1 MRALQLR
8 LAVVSG
14 SLPRSVVS
22 LAKSA
27 SSMPPCAADRFD
39 EMLVRLFTVC
49 DRRFDTAP
57 NFERWMFTVF
67 IALSM
72 AVIAAIAF
80 EGLSRVGPDDEDDEP
95 LPDIELLLLSSL
107 LAGGLVVSI
116 KLSAVCDA
124 PDIVTPSIV

>member
-1 MRALQLR
+1 MW
-8 LAVVSG
+8 
-14 SLPRSVVS
+14 
-22 LAKSA
+22 
-27 SSMPPCAADRFD
+27 
-39 EMLVRLFTVC
+39 

-67 IALSM
+67 IALSS
-72 AVIAAIAF
+72 AEIAAMALD
-80 EGLSRVGPDDEDDEP
+80 GLSRVGPDDELEP
-95 LPDIELLLLSSL
+95 LLDIELLLLSSL

>member
-1 MRALQLR
+1 ML
-8 LAVVSG
+8 
-14 SLPRSVVS
+14 
-22 LAKSA
+22 
-27 SSMPPCAADRFD
+27 PCAADRFD

-57 NFERWMFTVF
+57 NFERWMLTVF
-67 IALSM
+67 IALSI
-72 AVIAAIAF
+72 AVIAAIAL
-80 EGLSRVGPDDEDDEP
+80 EGLSRVGPDDEEDEP